1 MTLFSVIDVDPLA
14 AENAKKDEYDD
25 HHDVVEKQC
34 IVEQPNKIK
43 QSAHQG
49 NLTRDS
55 SPCGE
60 QETNKQRGELK
71 SNARVQAGRDC
82 KVHSM
87 CSLSGIT
94 VVSGLGRLAVR
105 LKCKGYRDNVQQ
117 QPDLNKNKTNPDS
130 FFLQNVSKL
139 VCKKLNRR

>member
-34 IVEQPNKIK
+34 IVERPNKIK

-49 NLTRDS
+49 NLTRDR

-71 SNARVQAGRDC
+71 SNA
-82 KVHSM
+82 
-87 CSLSGIT
+87 
-94 VVSGLGRLAVR
+94 
-105 LKCKGYRDNVQQ
+105 
-117 QPDLNKNKTNPDS
+117 
-130 FFLQNVSKL
+130 
-139 VCKKLNRR
+139 